1 MAPTARAASTR
12 AAPGGAAAPPEV
24 VARLRSRVSDRL
36 SVAGA
41 GLSVAERDA
50 VIAGYIAEELAL
62 HAQADIAAGRAPLT
76 PQVEAAVAR
85 TLRDSFTGLGA
96 LQRLVDDP
104 YIEDIFVNGCDNV
117 FVRLT
122 DGRVRRVAPVA
133 ASDEDLIELVRVA
146 AARSGQEERRFDRG
160 SPGLSLRLP
169 GGQRLFAVMAV
180 AKRPSLS
187 IRRNVLRKVTLDD
200 LVQRGELTFGLR
212 DLISA
217 MVRARQNLIIS
228 GGTGAGKTTLL
239 RAAAAAMSP
248 MERIVTVEDAYELGL
263 DEDVE
268 AHPNTTAL
276 QQREPNLEGV
286 GGIDM
291 ATMVRW
297 GLRMRPDR
305 VIVGESRGA
314 EAVPMLMA
322 MSQGNDGSMCTLH
335 ASSSKQA
342 LTRLATYVMQAPE
355 RYPFDAAN
363 MLIGQA
369 VDFVIHLSTASD
381 GTRVVSSI
389 RQVLETDGTQ
399 VPSNEIYRPRPDGR
413 ATAAAPMRADTL
425 DLLIAA
431 GLDPTLLDK
440 DRW

>member
-1 MAPTARAASTR
+1 M
-12 AAPGGAAAPPEV
+12 
-24 VARLRSRVSDRL
+24 
-36 SVAGA
+36 
-41 GLSVAERDA
+41 
-50 VIAGYIAEELAL
+50 
-62 HAQADIAAGRAPLT
+62 T

-85 TLRDSFTGLGA
+85 ALRDSFTGLGG
-96 LQRLVDDP
+96 LQRYIDDHEV
-104 YIEDIFVNGCDNV
+104 EDVFINGCDNV
-117 FVRLT
+117 WIRTT
-122 DGRVRRVAPVA
+122 DGRVQRVAPVA
-133 ASDEDLIELVRVA
+133 ASDEDLIDLIRVA

-160 SPGLSLRLP
+160 APGLSLRLP

-180 AKRPSLS
+180 AKRPSVS
-187 IRRNVLRKVTLDD
+187 IRRNVLHRVTLDD
-200 LVQRGELTFGLR
+200 LLHRGEITLPLR
-212 DLISA
+212 ELIA
-217 MVRARQNLIIS
+217 ALVRARKNIVIS

-239 RAAAAAMSP
+239 RAAAGAMSP
-248 MERIVTVEDAYELGL
+248 LERIVTVEDAYELGL
-263 DEDVE
+263 DEDAD

-314 EAVPMLMA
+314 EAVPMLLA

-335 ASSSKQA
+335 ASSSKQV
-342 LTRLATYVMQAPE
+342 LTRLAMYVMQAPE
-355 RYPFDAAN
+355 NLTFDAAN
-363 MLIGQA
+363 VLIGQA
-369 VDFVIHLSTASD
+369 VDFVIHLDVATD

-399 VPSNEIYRPRPDGR
+399 VPSNEIYRPGPDRR
-413 ATAAAPMRADTL
+413 AVPAAPMRADTL
-425 DLLIAA
+425 DELVAA
-431 GLDPTLLDK
+431 GLDPHLLAT